1 MKDSKSAKVSFL
13 NKLIH
18 LVNVGSQQILEV
30 SSPKIVAG
38 LEPVKTNILLTAF
51 GRLATDESLDRS
63 FLIQHCLGGKGIVEY
78 VAAKVEESPAEVP
91 SASLDD
97 KDSSPKTSDDPT
109 LSEGVVVDGAIM
121 EQIRSCNQDV
131 EQTKSMISNIITK
144 PKCSDKLLAKPPFRF
159 IHDLLV
165 AIGKATEFDLCQ
177 IFR

>member
-38 LEPVKTNILLTAF
+38 LEPMKTNILLTAF
-51 GRLATDESLDRS
+51 GHLATDEGLDRG
-63 FLIQHCLGGKGIVEY
+63 FLVQHCLGGKGIVEY
-78 VAAKVEESPAEVP
+78 VEAKAEKSPAEVP
-91 SASLDD
+91 SASLD
-97 KDSSPKTSDDPT
+97 KDSSPKTSGDPT
-109 LSEGVVVDGAIM
+109 LSEGVAIM

-131 EQTKSMISNIITK
+131 EQTKSMISKIITK